1 MNIIH
6 IEEFEDGS
14 AVATVADDEGNFVG
28 YNYYDPTSHPRP
40 VVSGEESLL
49 RRFQDWL
56 RS

>member
-14 AVATVADDEGNFVG
+14 AVATVADSDGNIVG
-28 YNYYDPTSHPRP
+28 YNYYDPESSPRP
-40 VVSGEESLL
+40 VITGEESLL
-49 RRFQDWL
+49 RRLQDWW